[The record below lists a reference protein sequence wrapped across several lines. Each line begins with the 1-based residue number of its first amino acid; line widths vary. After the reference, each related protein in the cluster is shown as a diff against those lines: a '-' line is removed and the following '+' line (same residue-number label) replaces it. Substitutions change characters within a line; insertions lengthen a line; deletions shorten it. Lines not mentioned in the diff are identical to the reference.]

1 MYRKPYPE
9 AYDQIALPSQYRVL
23 DFIMFSGQ
31 ENKTTVEHIS
41 WFLIQ
46 CGDASAVDALRIRL
60 FPLSLSGSTFA
71 WFTSLPPNSIIT
83 WVDLDKPFYKYFFAR
98 VHEIK
103 ITDLT
108 AIKQR
113 NDEPVTNYIQR
124 FRDIRSRCFS
134 LSLSDSQLA
143 ELAFQGLL
151 PHIKE
156 QFFSH
161 EFVCLSHLAQRLAC
175 VDVQAPVQTR
185 KESTSQGIPPTSK
198 MKQRLAC

>member
-1 MYRKPYPE
+1 M
-9 AYDQIALPSQYRVL
+9 
-23 DFIMFSGQ
+23 
-31 ENKTTVEHIS
+31 TTVEHIS

-103 ITDLT
+103 ITDLK

-113 NDEPVTNYIQR
+113 NDEPVTDYIQR

-143 ELAFQGLL
+143 ELSFQGLL

-156 QFFSH
+156 RFSSH
-161 EFVCLSHLAQRLAC
+161 EFESLSHLAQRLAC
-175 VDVQAPVQTR
+175 VDV
-185 KESTSQGIPPTSK
+185 
-198 MKQRLAC
+198 